1 MLTFIFGLWLSLL
14 QSDSLDSFKLQKLI
28 SERDQLH
35 EEWKTSETKK
45 TGIFGNRTKKDM
57 VETNEWLIRIIQ
69 KDNQIMDELRMQ
81 GTIDKVTISQER
93 EDYKSITMKLEREV
107 QILKRVILEKDEEIS
122 ARLSERRIFEWSSLI
137 LFLISAGLG
146 WWIYRI
152 KKASA
157 G

>member
-1 MLTFIFGLWLSLL
+1 MLTFIFGVWLSLL

-35 EEWKTSETKK
+35 AEWKTSETKK
-45 TGIFGNRTKKDM
+45 TGFFGNRTKKDM

-81 GTIDKVTISQER
+81 GTIDKVTISQEK

-107 QILKRVILEKDEEIS
+107 QILKRVILEKNEEITS
-122 ARLSERRIFEWSSLI
+122 RLSERRIFEWSSLI